1 MAPEITHHPLARADG
16 SADFSDNLYTVLAA
30 VNGPIEVQR
39 RDELPE
45 EAAIEVNIRPVS
57 GVGSPRERWL
67 ESIVHATLRSIILVH
82 LHPRTLVQVTLQ
94 ISKEPAVKMTQSTK
108 DVAVLP
114 TLLNAAFFALVD
126 SGVPL
131 GATMNATLG
140 AVVEGSGLEM
150 GPTEKNLAVA
160 KSVHAMAYNHMGELL
175 LSESTGDLDVLM
187 WEQIE
192 SVAQEACLATISR
205 DTEDETMEGGAEASP
220 WVRQTLQAKA
230 EKDNAWKEA
239 T

>member
-1 MAPEITHHPLARADG
+1 MAPEIIHHPLARADG
-16 SADFSDNLYTVLAA
+16 SAKFTDNLFTVLAA

-67 ESIVHATLRSIILVH
+67 ESIIHATLRSFILVH

-94 ISKEPAVKMTQSTK
+94 ISKEPAMKLKPATQ

-114 TLLNAAFFALVD
+114 ALLNAAFFALVD
-126 SGVPL
+126 SGAPL
-131 GATMNATLG
+131 SATVNATLG
-140 AVVEGSGLEM
+140 AVVSGSGAKM
-150 GPTEKNLAVA
+150 QPSEKNLAAA
-160 KSVHAMAYNHMGELL
+160 KSVHAMAYNHLGELL
-175 LSESTGDLDVLM
+175 LNESAGEFDILL
-187 WEQIE
+187 WEQVE
-192 SVAQEACLATISR
+192 SLAQEACLAAMAR
-205 DTEDETMEGGAEASP
+205 DTEDETMEGSAESAP

-230 EKDNAWKEA
+230 EKDNAWKE
-239 T
+239 TT